1 MSWLSSIDPV
11 TAGVVAA
18 LAALGLRALA
28 LVRAAKDRRAIGDP
42 ELLGRMVQPTGPVR
56 RTFAAL
62 LTGSGAGLLAAAL
75 AAGGFTEEVAG
86 EDGSPF
92 ETVLVLDASNSML
105 AEDVAPSRLRLEQAL
120 ARRMV
125 GRLAGRVGV
134 VYFAGSGYVL
144 SPLTEDRAAT
154 LMFTQAVHP
163 THVGRGGT
171 SLVDGLEQALVVL
184 AGGRAGAT
192 RSIVLLSDGESTVD
206 EPALDVVLERAR
218 RAGVTIHAAG
228 VGTAEGGRI
237 PMPPVVTELP
247 GVTPGESG
255 ESDEPGVTREPGR
268 GLDQEAD
275 TGRRW
280 LRDPSGRV
288 VVTRLEES
296 ALRSIAGETGGLY
309 ASGPGAADL
318 LLERMPAGEGRAPI
332 SSARVNG
339 LLLAAFLLL
348 AVEAYVVRRA

>member
-1 MSWLSSIDPV
+1 MSWLPSIDPF

-28 LVRAAKDRRAIGDP
+28 LHRASADRKAIGDP
-42 ELLGRMVQPTGPVR
+42 ELLRRLVQPTGFFR
-56 RTFAAL
+56 RTLAAL
-62 LTGSGAGLLAAAL
+62 LTATGAGLLAAAL
-75 AAGGFTEEVAG
+75 VAGGFGDEAG
-86 EDGSPF
+86 REDESAF

-125 GRLAGRVGV
+125 GRLAGRLGV

-144 SPLTEDRAAT
+144 SPLTGDRAAT

-184 AGGRAGAT
+184 AGGRAGAV
-192 RSIVLLSDGESTVD
+192 RSIVLFSDGESTVD
-206 EPALDVVLERAR
+206 EPALEVVLERAR
-218 RAGVTIHAAG
+218 RAGVAIHTVG
-228 VGTAEGGRI
+228 VGTTEGGRI
-237 PMPPVVTELP
+237 PMPRAVTDLP
-247 GVTPGESG
+247 
-255 ESDEPGVTREPGR
+255 DLEPDADGQAPPAPEP
-268 GLDQEAD
+268 DAD

-280 LRDPSGRV
+280 LRDGSGRV
-288 VVTRLEES
+288 VVTRLEEAS
-296 ALRSIAGETGGLY
+296 LRSISEATRGLY
-309 ASGPGAADL
+309 AAGPGAADL
-318 LLERMPAGEGRAPI
+318 LLERMPAGDGHAPI
-332 SSARVNG
+332 SSAQMNG

-348 AVEAYVVRRA
+348 ALEAYVVRRA